1 MKDIGY
7 GKDYAYAHEFPY
19 STTAM
24 ETFPDKLKGRKY
36 YEPGNLGMEKD
47 IKKRIEWWN
56 SLKEKIKREKS

>member
-1 MKDIGY
+1 
-7 GKDYAYAHEFPY
+7 
-19 STTAM
+19 M